1 MQIITPKT
9 LEALALAL
17 TSLPVG
23 KSVYVTANDFKKLT
37 GDDLTNFAAEGRFM
51 IGNLSAR
58 TNLYRRDYGQARDFH
73 QKPAP
78 KLSLT
83 YGLTKH
89 STFLERRDSP
99 PNSEL
104 RTHEHLIQA

>member
-1 MQIITPKT
+1 MQVITPET
-9 LEALALAL
+9 LEALASAL

-51 IGNLSAR
+51 IGNIAAR
-58 TNLYRRDYGQARDFH
+58 TNCTVVTTDKLVIFN

-83 YGLTKH
+83 YGRR
-89 STFLERRDSP
+89 STARFLNAATVRP
-99 PNSEL
+99 TANYGPTN
-104 RTHEHLIQA
+104 T

>member
-1 MQIITPKT
+1 MWSGMQIITPET

-58 TNLYRRDYGQARDFH
+58 TNCTVVTTDKLVIFTKNQHPNFH
-73 QKPAP
+73 SHTADEAQHV
-78 KLSLT
+78 S
-83 YGLTKH
+83 
-89 STFLERRDSP
+89 
-99 PNSEL
+99 
-104 RTHEHLIQA
+104 

>member
-1 MQIITPKT
+1 MRYIFGRGSRSGGTAAAAISGMQIITPKT

-58 TNLYRRDYGQARDFH
+58 TNCTVVTTD
-73 QKPAP
+73 
-78 KLSLT
+78 KLVIF
-83 YGLTKH
+83 TKNQH
-89 STFLERRDSP
+89 
-99 PNSEL
+99 PNFRSH
-104 RTHEHLIQA
+104 TG

>member
-1 MQIITPKT
+1 MSYIFGRGSRSGGTAAAAISSMQIITPET

-58 TNLYRRDYGQARDFH
+58 TNCTVVTTD
-73 QKPAP
+73 
-78 KLSLT
+78 KLVIF
-83 YGLTKH
+83 TKNQH
-89 STFLERRDSP
+89 
-99 PNSEL
+99 PNFRSH
-104 RTHEHLIQA
+104 TG